1 MVVFPSWLPF
11 FLYDSSRKDK
21 TQRNT
26 QHTQKAHA
34 TQYATTKDAKKT
46 RNARKKPAHCSKFRV
61 YPANT
66 PQTPPN

>member
-26 QHTQKAHA
+26 QLTQK
-34 TQYATTKDAKKT
+34 TQDAKKHAT
-46 RNARKKPAHCSKFRV
+46 HVKSPHIIQNPAFI
-61 YPANT
+61 
-66 PQTPPN
+66 PQMGSPN